1 MIQAWPAFGA
11 GALGE
16 SRNAGALARATTAA
30 VEPRARDDARIT
42 AIVREHHAFVWRL
55 LLRLGVPSRSAEDAA
70 QQVFMVANR
79 RIAEI
84 AEGSEKSF
92 LFGTAMRVASD
103 ERRSAKNRELSG
115 DLPEGPDSA
124 PSPEDNAESARRRA
138 LLQAALLSMP
148 LELRTVFV
156 LFELEQ
162 MTKTEVASML
172 ELPVGT
178 AVSRLRRAR
187 EMFRDALRR
196 RGLAEGQG

>member
-1 MIQAWPAFGA
+1 MRSFDA
-11 GALGE
+11 GALE
-16 SRNAGALARATTAA
+16 SSRNPAAVANATPAQ
-30 VEPRARDDARIT
+30 VEPRTRDDARIT

-55 LLRLGVPSRSAEDAA
+55 LLRLGVPSRSAEDAT
-70 QQVFMVANR
+70 QQVFMVASR
-79 RIAEI
+79 RVSEI

-115 DLPEGPDSA
+115 DLPEGADLA
-124 PSPEDNAESARRRA
+124 PSPEENAEAGRRRSI
-138 LLQAALLSMP
+138 LQEALLSMP

-162 MTKTEVASML
+162 MTKSEVSTML
-172 ELPVGT
+172 SLPVGT

-187 EMFRDALRR
+187 EMFRETLRR